1 MDKPAHGTR
10 RRYQIDR
17 CPCAPCKAANTA
29 YHLAYRAKKSA
40 GRPVLGTRTDGT
52 EATRIVAGLLQE
64 GFRKCQ
70 IALALGHR
78 WPMLH
83 FRAGRRVTVRTTVR
97 LRVIERR
104 LCA

>member
-1 MDKPAHGTR
+1 MDKYPHGTR

-29 YHLAYRAKKSA
+29 YHVAYRAKAKA
-40 GRPVLGTRTDGT
+40 GRPVLGTHTDGK
-52 EATRIVAGLLQE
+52 EATRIVAALVEE
-64 GFRKCQ
+64 GFLKRQ
-70 IALALGHR
+70 IAIALGHR

-83 FRAGRRVTVRTTVR
+83 LRDRVTVRTTLR